1 MNGRRAR
8 IIASA
13 LGLVLLLGACSDNG
27 SGDNASDRL
36 TKAQY
41 IAKADKICQS
51 ANQKTQALGTPTSTD
66 PEALAQFLGKSGR
79 IINDAVGQLKQLNPP
94 EADQEKINQMVG
106 GLQKS
111 ASYFPDLIQAV
122 KANDRQKIQE
132 VAIQLQQA
140 SQQGGQIAQTYGFHV
155 CAQTPSSAGT
165 PTP

>member
-13 LGLVLLLGACSDNG
+13 LGLALLLMACSDNG
-27 SGDNASDRL
+27 SDSSGGAL

-51 ANQKTQALGTPTSTD
+51 ANQKTQALGAPTSTD
-66 PEALAQFLGKSGR
+66 PQALAKFLGKSGQ
-79 IINDAVGQLKQLNPP
+79 IITDAVGQLKKLNPP
-94 EADQEKINQMVG
+94 KGDEQKINQMVG

-122 KANDRQKIQE
+122 KDNDRQKIQQ

-155 CAQTPSSAGT
+155 CAQAVPSSTGT